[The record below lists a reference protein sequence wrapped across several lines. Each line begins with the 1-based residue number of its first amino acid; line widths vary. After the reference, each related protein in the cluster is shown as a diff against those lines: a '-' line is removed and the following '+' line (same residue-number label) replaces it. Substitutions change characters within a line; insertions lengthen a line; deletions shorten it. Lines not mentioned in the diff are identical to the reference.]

1 MRAAR
6 TAWIVLI
13 LVAVAAMAPAQDRT
27 DVVLLRNGMTVE
39 GLLLE
44 QSPGN
49 YLLLTTGDGSL
60 AYITS
65 VDLLHVDHGAGELL
79 PDQYEDI
86 LLLRSGLIFRGT
98 VREDAP
104 GRHVVLEL
112 AGAGDDGRAESAR
125 VTVPYADLWKIIRRP
140 VLPPDDPDA
149 ARSVRSEAITLKL
162 EITLG
167 SRRADRRT
175 GTGDDSAVLDTLTDE
190 LAEIE
195 ESRLLQEVADCES
208 RHEDERE
215 DIQSTADSLEEAI
228 DELAALAAICE
239 EGPTRSKGDD
249 PSVPGLDPESDSAGR
264 LDPTDGEPTS
274 YERWSLQDVTGQLH
288 ADSVSLADQAASPAG
303 DPATLAALRERF
315 ETRAQVTRLIAPR
328 TGTNPLQLLRINRNA
343 SSLPLPDRELLYR
356 ANHRQDQL
364 LGVGLNV
371 LPVLNLGSWLQG
383 DLVGAVANTAFM
395 AVGGAVIW
403 AGFAYADHFAPQET
417 EIGVLLLPSPMT
429 TVWAGTAI
437 MAAAYVSSLV
447 RPFWYDHRCNRLLAD
462 ALDVRP

>member
-6 TAWIVLI
+6 TVWIALI
-13 LVAVAAMAPAQDRT
+13 LVAVAAVVPAQDRA

-65 VDLLHVDHGAGELL
+65 ADLLHVAHGAGELL

-112 AGAGDDGRAESAR
+112 AGAGDDGRGEDAR
-125 VTVPYADLWKIIRRP
+125 VTVPYVDLWKIIRRP
-140 VLPPDDPDA
+140 VPPRDDPDA
-149 ARSVRSEAITLKL
+149 DRSTRSEAITLKL

-175 GTGDDSAVLDTLTDE
+175 GTGDDSAVLDTLTDD
-190 LAEIE
+190 LAEVE

-208 RHEDERE
+208 RREDERE

-228 DELAALAAICE
+228 EELATLAAICE

-249 PSVPGLDPESDSAGR
+249 PSVPGLDPGSDPGGR
-264 LDPTDGEPTS
+264 LNPTDGQPTG

-303 DPATLAALRERF
+303 DPATLAALRDRF

-328 TGTNPLQLLRINRNA
+328 TGINSLQLLRITRSA
-343 SSLPLPDRELLYR
+343 SSLPLPDRELLYQ

-383 DLVGAVANTAFM
+383 DLIGAVANTAFM
-395 AVGGAVIW
+395 AAGGAVVW
-403 AGFAYADHFAPQET
+403 AGFAYADHLTPVET